1 MINVRKFL
9 DQIRYS
15 AIQKLPTK
23 IISFNR
29 VDIECISTHAYFN
42 ILKDMKMKKSE
53 SKDIP
58 KQFFQIYVIED
69 YYIFKKVETEFRSI
83 NCSSPVPFE
92 WAYSERTKW
101 TDLKGAYYIFPDMY
115 IVTDPLSKVR
125 FIELPDY
132 IHNRPSMYLIYKPC
146 SSEIFIIIAKIS
158 KINND
163 FFKGIIY
170 DILTVY
176 ENIFRI
182 HASSVCY
189 NQKGILFM
197 GPSGSGKTTFA
208 IDFML
213 KGAKYL
219 SNDITFIRP
228 QNQIIPYD
236 EPLNIKIGTLLRYP
250 KLYRF
255 LKSDALYKYS
265 LMKSRELWQ
274 LKDRLEIMLHSN
286 DIVGEENDLEET
298 NVKYIFLPKLSPNL
312 CNFEIQE
319 CKSIKK
325 VIQEYESCIFPTASV
340 WATTLSQGKLHPHTF
355 KMHFIS
361 FWESLLSNV
370 KVYKIITG
378 LDNISTMTNYL
389 IEKFI

>member
-1 MINVRKFL
+1 MFNVRKFL

-92 WAYSERTKW
+92 WTYSEW
-101 TDLKGAYYIFPDMY
+101 TYSKGTYYILPGMY

-125 FIELPDY
+125 FIELLDY
-132 IHNRPSMYLIYKPC
+132 IHNCPSMYLIYKPY
-146 SSEIFIIIAKIS
+146 SSEIFIIFDKIS
-158 KINND
+158 KINNG

-176 ENIFRI
+176 DNIFPV
-182 HASSVCY
+182 HASCVCY
-189 NQKGILFM
+189 DQKGILFM

-208 IDFML
+208 IEFML
-213 KGAKYL
+213 KGAKYM
-219 SNDITFIRP
+219 SNDTTFIRP
-228 QNQIIPYD
+228 PNQIIPYN
-236 EPLNIKIGTLLRYP
+236 EILNVKIGTLLRYP

-255 LKSDALYKYS
+255 LKNDTLYKYS
-265 LMKSRELWQ
+265 QMKSRELWQ
-274 LKDRLEIMLHSN
+274 LKDSQEITLHRN
-286 DIVGEENDLEET
+286 DIVGEENDLEEAT
-298 NVKYIFLPKLSPNL
+298 VKYIFLPKLSPNL

-325 VIQEYESCIFPTASV
+325 VIQEFESCIFPSTSV
-340 WATTLSQGKLHPHTF
+340 WATTLSQGKLHPHAF
-355 KMHFIS
+355 KTHFIS
-361 FWESLLSNV
+361 FWMSLLKSNV
-370 KVYKIITG
+370 KVYKVITG
-378 LDNISTMTNYL
+378 LDDNISTMINYL
-389 IEKFI
+389 MGNIG